1 MSPRHA
7 YPYVCRQLPHLPRC
21 QAVLPCSS
29 TGAVRILLKLL
40 CRSQSLLHQSAEL
53 SRCSMGRKRP
63 RLPASTCVVD
73 SVDCPSALLAQTRLA
88 HICFTRTSAVEVCL
102 YSLLVSSIE
111 QCGLALASC
120 LYSLL
125 VSPIEHVGRDSL
137 ERLDIAMAS
146 DTLALW
152 PASAGGWMD
161 KWAVEF
167 RLWETVSE
175 WPGGKTRTFLKPS
188 IITPR
193 SEEELKPEITDM
205 ESKEEISDSDSGIIL
220 QSVEHYRAR
229 QSEGSTFPHVHHA
242 SWGSLPSFSAK
253 LHNGPDLSVPAVIY
267 LLISLEFWCPT
278 EPVCSQPWL
287 LVFQCR
293 FYSKKCP
300 WIPRFAPRAELSLTC
315 GDSPDS
321 PTSPI
326 KDLVTH
332 TRAMKLKHQSLEDRL
347 ELCLLELKKL
357 CIREA
362 ELTGQLS
369 SDYPLLPGE
378 KPPRIRRRIGAA
390 FKLSEESIR
399 QEGGDPEL
407 QSLEADLALQMQIY
421 EAARRLAQEEHL
433 CKQVRRSRQQQC
445 KREERKVKELQEA
458 VFLLRLQHGRASPR
472 LPNATSQRD
481 PATSDDSSLSDAVAL
496 DEDAESTQSSHAAL
510 EPSVPP
516 DPHNT
521 PEDTPLPPPQPSPKH
536 LPPQTLE
543 GLRPGEDPN
552 LGYERSPIQ
561 NSPWKES
568 SLDLPY
574 QKPRKPQSACSS
586 RSSSPALTPVSTPA
600 DPRFGDAPLP
610 YSLATIKNLPLR
622 HSHSSS
628 APSTPELHARRQYS
642 QSFRCV
648 PPQRCPNA

>member
-102 YSLLVSSIE
+102 YSLLVSSMSSVASLSILLL
-111 QCGLALASC
+111 LAAGFPHRAVWLSLSILPLLAAGFPHRAVW
-120 LYSLL
+120 LSLSIL
-125 VSPIEHVGRDSL
+125 PLAAGFTHRAVVGRDSL

-362 ELTGQLS
+362 QQTDLSRMPVRVLSLILHRSGVSIYACVQQTLTGVT
-369 SDYPLLPGE
+369 
-378 KPPRIRRRIGAA
+378 A
-390 FKLSEESIR
+390 
-399 QEGGDPEL
+399 
-407 QSLEADLALQMQIY
+407 
-421 EAARRLAQEEHL
+421 H
-433 CKQVRRSRQQQC
+433 
-445 KREERKVKELQEA
+445 
-458 VFLLRLQHGRASPR
+458 SPY
-472 LPNATSQRD
+472 
-481 PATSDDSSLSDAVAL
+481 
-496 DEDAESTQSSHAAL
+496 
-510 EPSVPP
+510 
-516 DPHNT
+516 
-521 PEDTPLPPPQPSPKH
+521 PPPS
-536 LPPQTLE
+536 
-543 GLRPGEDPN
+543 
-552 LGYERSPIQ
+552 
-561 NSPWKES
+561 
-568 SLDLPY
+568 
-574 QKPRKPQSACSS
+574 
-586 RSSSPALTPVSTPA
+586 
-600 DPRFGDAPLP
+600 
-610 YSLATIKNLPLR
+610 
-622 HSHSSS
+622 
-628 APSTPELHARRQYS
+628 
-642 QSFRCV
+642 
-648 PPQRCPNA
+648 